1 MEIQFR
7 HIARAVI
14 VRENKLLIPQM
25 KGVHAFLPGGGI
37 DLGEGAQNALR
48 RELDEELGV
57 SCDIGRFL
65 GVLETHRFD
74 EQGTMHHEISHLFEV
89 SSALLQSHTIP
100 RSQEEHLAF
109 QWIELETENMKQHR
123 VLPPVLQDH
132 LVNLIHNPAGVW
144 ITTFSAPN
152 HVLLK

>member
-14 VRENKLLIPQM
+14 VHENKLLIARM
-25 KGVHAFLPGGGI
+25 KGAHAFLPGGGI
-37 DLGEGAQNALR
+37 ELGEGAQNALR
-48 RELDEELGV
+48 RELNEELGV
-57 SCDIGRFL
+57 ACDIGRFL

-74 EQGTMHHEISHLFEV
+74 ERGAMHHEISHLFEV

-100 RSQEEHLAF
+100 QSHEEHLAF
-109 QWIELETENMKQHR
+109 QWIELETENIKQHN

-132 LVNLIHNPAGVW
+132 LANLIHNPTCTW

-152 HVLLK
+152 HV